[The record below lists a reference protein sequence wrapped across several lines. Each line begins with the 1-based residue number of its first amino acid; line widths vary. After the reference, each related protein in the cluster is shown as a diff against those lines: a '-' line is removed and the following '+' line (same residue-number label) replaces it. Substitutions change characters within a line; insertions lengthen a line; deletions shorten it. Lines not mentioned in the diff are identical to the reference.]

1 MMRKS
6 ARQTTGVALFP
17 FLAVL
22 ICTMGAL
29 IVLLVLLVQQARVD
43 ASSLAAARTAERTPA
58 DADRLRQQLEDA
70 QWRQELLVQTRSEK
84 TQELAELRLKLAH
97 LEDHLTQ
104 LKEQAQ
110 RLMAKAR
117 AIDEGKGL
125 APDEL
130 AAARAELAR
139 LQEEIARQERELDL
153 ARKKHA
159 ASEQWYALIPYDGPQ
174 GTRRRPIYLECTIE
188 GVIIQPEGIVFSPE
202 DFAGTLGPGNPL
214 DSALRAIR
222 EHLHQTGGT
231 KHGEPYP
238 LLVVRPS
245 GVVAYAAARAA
256 LAAWDDEFGYELI
269 GDDKKLDFGA
279 PDAGLAAAAEK
290 SVASAR
296 KRQAAMAA
304 MMPRRFQGE
313 APLASFAP
321 DALSDAPPRAAGS
334 GGGLGVRGGG
344 YGTGVPGGRGSGLA
358 EGTGQPFAASA
369 GVAGGGALGRPAG
382 AVQGPAGGPNAP
394 SPGGLANGATS
405 QSGYGEQQGGLTPSA
420 SGGNAAVGAAA
431 AGSASGGASG
441 ARGTG
446 QSAAG
451 QSAGGA
457 PAGST
462 SQASKLTFGSQRP
475 GSSHSSAGAG
485 ARSSRRGS
493 NWGLPGAAGRTTAV
507 TRPIRVAVLPNRVVI
522 VPERG
527 DDRPVQSLPLG
538 QQLTPED
545 VNRFVA
551 AIQSEVKGWGLAVAD
566 GYWKP
571 VLQVDVAAGGERH
584 FEELT
589 AALEGSGFE
598 IQRKSP

>member
-6 ARQTTGVALFP
+6 PRQTTGVALFP

-70 QWRQELLVQTRSEK
+70 QWRQELLAQTRSEK

-97 LEDHLTQ
+97 LEDHLSQ

-117 AIDEGKGL
+117 AIDEGKSL

-139 LQEEIARQERELDL
+139 LQEEIARKERELEL
-153 ARKKHA
+153 ARKKQA
-159 ASEQWYALIPYDGPQ
+159 AAEQWYALIPYDGPH
-174 GTRRRPIYLECTIE
+174 GTRRRPIYIECTIE
-188 GVIIQPEGIVFSPE
+188 GVVIQPEGVVLSPE
-202 DFAGTLGPGNPL
+202 DFTGTLGPGNPL

-231 KHGEPYP
+231 QHGEPYP

-269 GDDKKLDFGA
+269 GEDKKLDFGA
-279 PDAGLAAAAEK
+279 PDPGLAAAAEK
-290 SVASAR
+290 SVATAR

-321 DALSDAPPRAAGS
+321 DALSDAAPRAAGS
-334 GGGLGVRGGG
+334 GGGLGVRGG

-358 EGTGQPFAASA
+358 EATGQPFASSA
-369 GVAGGGALGRPAG
+369 GSPGGDALGRPAG
-382 AVQGPAGGPNAP
+382 AAQGPAGGLN
-394 SPGGLANGATS
+394 SSTPGGIAGGAMS
-405 QSGYGEQQGGLTPSA
+405 KSGYGGQQAGVTSSA
-420 SGGNAAVGAAA
+420 SGGNAA
-431 AGSASGGASG
+431 AGSAMGIAPGGASG
-441 ARGTG
+441 SRGAA
-446 QSAAG
+446 AAG
-451 QSAGGA
+451 QSAGGT

-462 SQASKLTFGSQRP
+462 NQSSKLTFGTQRP
-475 GSSHSSAGAG
+475 GSSHSSAGG
-485 ARSSRRGS
+485 GTRSSRRGN

-584 FEELT
+584 FEELN